1 MSTPKSVVFPYSLN
15 RRAFLAQAMAAGAST
30 VLWSCGGGGGSSSP
44 EPSPTPTPTP
54 TPTQLSI
61 ASITPN
67 NPTAL
72 TPITVQVTGLDTTKP
87 FTVTIGGQAQTPMHA
102 TGSTIVLTTPLNV
115 DATAGATAPLS
126 TTLSVTQNGGT
137 ASSPLQTTDLP
148 QLSDLGVPLGTISR
162 AFLNY
167 QAIVL
172 GQSINAQQAISLL
185 PQAGNPNN
193 ATLIAH
199 SQTQLLN
206 VIRARN
212 DIDRIVSNN
221 ATVIP
226 IGITPTAGLPL
237 QFDQNSVA
245 MMDRIFA
252 QYLLAGTSNGT
263 VLPQVRVRKSGKRK
277 RAPLLTVSGGT
288 FYQTIAQLINTE
300 SGAASYL
307 GYQQTQAS
315 SDSSYL
321 DNVIAKIGMYSSF
334 ITLGANLVGLGA
346 LALGAAPVITFAGG
360 VAAVATLAG
369 IACGTFAMG
378 NDYYNLV
385 SNIYAYESNQPG
397 ASASKIGSAF
407 ASLAADGL
415 NTFIAAEGMGGLQ
428 TGVSNAV
435 GTVWEDIFKASE
447 ASTTQ
452 GAAQLMVSTDNLL
465 IQQTLEDDSNS
476 ANNNIQNVS
485 PTDFGLVEGMCTVS
499 NSQGPILS
507 GLSGVGVGDA
517 NGSLPDTLTSIAA
530 PDGSYELV
538 LPIGSPD
545 LTYNAMDVAA
555 FDPVDLYDPTIN
567 TLTILGSSSVVDLSG
582 VNPNTPIAG
591 PSFVGTCI
599 DTDAGSPDGDDPD
612 CD

>member
-1 MSTPKSVVFPYSLN
+1 MPDRGEKYVIFPYSLN
-15 RRAFLAQAMAAGAST
+15 RRAFLAQAAAAAAST
-30 VLWSCGGGGGSSSP
+30 VLWSCGGGGSSP
-44 EPSPTPTPTP
+44 TPSPTPTPTP
-54 TPTQLSI
+54 QLSI

-115 DATAGATAPLS
+115 DATAGTTAPLS

-167 QAIVL
+167 QAIIL

-199 SQTQLLN
+199 LQIQLLN

-212 DIDRIVSNN
+212 DIDRIVNNN

-226 IGITPTAGLPL
+226 IGITPTAQLPL

-245 MMDRIFA
+245 MMDRVFA
-252 QYLLAGTSNGT
+252 QYLWAGTSNGT
-263 VLPQVRVRKSGKRK
+263 VLPQVRARKSGKHK
-277 RAPLLTVSGGT
+277 YTPLLTVSGGA

-307 GYQQTQAS
+307 GYQQTTAS

-321 DNVIAKIGMYSSF
+321 DNVIAKVGMYSSF
-334 ITLGANLVGLGA
+334 ITLGASLVGLGA
-346 LALGAAPVITFAGG
+346 AAVGAAPVITFAGG
-360 VAAVATLAG
+360 VAAAATLAG

-385 SNIYAYESNQPG
+385 TNIYAYESNQPG
-397 ASASKIGSAF
+397 ASASAIGSAF

-428 TGVSNAV
+428 AGVSEAV

-465 IQQTLEDDSNS
+465 IQQTLQDDSNS
-476 ANNNIQNVS
+476 ANSNTQNVS
-485 PTDFGLVEGMCTVS
+485 PTDFGLVTGMCTIS

-507 GLSGVGVGDA
+507 GLSGVGIGDA
-517 NGSLPDTLTSIAA
+517 NGSAPDTLTSIAA

-545 LTYNAMDVAA
+545 LTYSAMDVAA

-567 TLTILGSSSVVDLSG
+567 TLTILGNSPVVDLSG
-582 VNPNTPIAG
+582 VNPDTPIIGPGFAG
-591 PSFVGTCI
+591 ACN